1 MNMMRKEIISFQED
15 LKKFDI
21 YLEQKQIDQF
31 LEFYGLLIKW
41 NSFMNL
47 TSIKEFSEVIKKH
60 YVDSI
65 SLVKA
70 IPDLT
75 EKQYSLIDVGTGAGF
90 PGIPLKI
97 VFPELKITLLDS
109 LNKRVQFLNE
119 VICLLN
125 LNQIDAIHG
134 RAEDFAKPGRLRES
148 YDICVSRAVAN
159 LSVLAEYCIPFIKKN
174 GYFVAY
180 KSEKIL
186 EEYESAKKALDIL
199 GGGSVNQIEFE
210 LPNSDINRILL
221 VVKKNRLTPLK
232 YPRKSGTPSKE
243 PIS

>member
-1 MNMMRKEIISFQED
+1 MMRKEIISFQED

-31 LEFYGLLIKW
+31 LEFYELLIKW

-47 TSIKEFSEVIKKH
+47 TSITEFSEVIKKH

-159 LSVLAEYCIPFIKKN
+159 LSVLAEYCIPFIS
-174 GYFVAY
+174 GRR
-180 KSEKIL
+180 S
-186 EEYESAKKALDIL
+186 
-199 GGGSVNQIEFE
+199 GCRW
-210 LPNSDINRILL
+210 SDDC
-221 VVKKNRLTPLK
+221 VC
-232 YPRKSGTPSKE
+232 Y
-243 PIS
+243 

>member
-1 MNMMRKEIISFQED
+1 MMKKEIISFQED

-31 LEFYGLLIKW
+31 LEYYELLIKW

-47 TSIKEFSEVIKKH
+47 TSITEFSEVIKKH

-70 IPDLT
+70 IPGLK

-119 VICLLN
+119 AICLLN
-125 LNQIDAIHG
+125 LNHIDAIHG
-134 RAEDFAKPGRLRES
+134 RAEDFAKPGKLRES

-159 LSVLAEYCIPFIKKN
+159 LSVLAEYCIPFVKT
-174 GYFVAY
+174 GGVFVAY
-180 KSEKIL
+180 KSGKIQ
-186 EEYESAKKALDIL
+186 EEMERGKKAVEIF
-199 GGGSVNQIEFE
+199 GGEVVNIEKFVLAGTDAERE
-210 LPNSDINRILL
+210 LV
-221 VVKKNRLTPLK
+221 VVKKVRKTDK
-232 YPRKSGTPSKE
+232 RYPRKAGVPGKE
-243 PIS
+243 PI

>member
-1 MNMMRKEIISFQED
+1 MMRKEIISFQED

-31 LEFYGLLIKW
+31 LEFYELLIKW

-47 TSIKEFSEVIKKH
+47 TSITEFSEVIKKH

-159 LSVLAEYCIPFIKKN
+159 LSVLAEYCIPFVKKN

-199 GGGSVNQIEFE
+199 GGGSVNQIVF
-210 LPNSDINRILL
+210 
-221 VVKKNRLTPLK
+221 
-232 YPRKSGTPSKE
+232 
-243 PIS
+243 